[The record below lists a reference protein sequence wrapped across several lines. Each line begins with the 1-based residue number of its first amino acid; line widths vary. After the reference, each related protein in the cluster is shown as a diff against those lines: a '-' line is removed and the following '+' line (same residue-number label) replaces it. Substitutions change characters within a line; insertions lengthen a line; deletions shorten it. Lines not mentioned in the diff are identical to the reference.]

1 VAAWVSEME
10 AIGVP
15 CGPVNTV
22 DRVVRDPQVKAREM
36 LVEVQD
42 AEAGPITV
50 AGLPVKLSATPGKV
64 AARAPHLGEH
74 TEAVLAE
81 WLSLPPDAI
90 TRLRADG
97 II

>member
-1 VAAWVSEME
+1 MAAWVSEME

-22 DRVVRDPQVKAREM
+22 DRVVQDPQVKAREM

-42 AEAGPITV
+42 AAGGPIPV
-50 AGLPVKLSATPGKV
+50 AGLPIKLSVTPGKV
-64 AARAPHLGEH
+64 GGRAPCLGEH

-81 WLSLPPDAI
+81 WLSLPADAI
-90 TRLRADG
+90 ARLRADG